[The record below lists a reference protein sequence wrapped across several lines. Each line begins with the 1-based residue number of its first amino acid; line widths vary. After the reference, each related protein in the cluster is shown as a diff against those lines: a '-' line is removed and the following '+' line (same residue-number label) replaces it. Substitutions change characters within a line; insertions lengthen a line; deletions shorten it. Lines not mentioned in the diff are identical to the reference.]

1 MALLG
6 AAKKDAAH
14 FDALDRIKEWTR
26 ERFKLP
32 PSAPI
37 MVSAVACAV
46 PGCPPLE
53 TVAAFWNGDGKRYQF
68 KLFKPPEQVAPD
80 DLPYPWLMKSLEAA
94 DGAGL
99 DCC

>member
-6 AAKKDAAH
+6 AEKKGASH
-14 FDALDRIKEWTR
+14 FAALDRIKQWTR

-37 MVSAVACAV
+37 VVTEVACLV

-53 TVAAFWNGDGKRYQF
+53 TVAAFWTGDGRRYQF
-68 KLFKPPEQVAPD
+68 KLFKPPEQVVQD
-80 DLPYPWLMKSLEAA
+80 DLPYAWLMKSLEAGE
-94 DGAGL
+94 GAGL